1 MKLKNHLEYVGSFYI
16 SVLSVLAFILF
27 TECSHSAIIK
37 STLPEQNKYTIIN
50 ERCSGDTNYYEIKDN
65 GTGLEIW
72 LKKDKFDIGSEIVIK
87 RVNKNYVIIKEV
99 NN

>member
-1 MKLKNHLEYVGSFYI
+1 MKLKKHLEYIGSFY
-16 SVLSVLAFILF
+16 LAVILLLTFVIFIR
-27 TECSHSAIIK
+27 CSHSALVK
-37 STLPEQNKYTIIN
+37 SSLPEQNKYTIIN

-72 LKKDKFDIGSEIVIK
+72 LKKDKFNEGSEIVIK
-87 RVNKNYVIIKEV
+87 RVNKNFVIIKES